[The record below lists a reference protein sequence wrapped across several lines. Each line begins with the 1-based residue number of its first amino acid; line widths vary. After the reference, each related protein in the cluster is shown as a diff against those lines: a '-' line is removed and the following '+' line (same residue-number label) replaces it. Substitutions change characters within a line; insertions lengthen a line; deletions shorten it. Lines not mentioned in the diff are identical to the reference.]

1 MGPTSVPTG
10 QGWKT
15 KTTPPHQSPVRFQL
29 MPHPYNVVMATF
41 LPYAARYHHS
51 ATIQAAFKEPSIQT
65 ERIAKRTTTN
75 DDGITFTFRDDSQL
89 TYNANDQTTK
99 TTRPQPTHND
109 VIAAREYI
117 MAAIANRRQATA

>member
-1 MGPTSVPTG
+1 MTTAERLSKLWTRCPVDWTG
-10 QGWKT
+10 Q
-15 KTTPPHQSPVRFQL
+15 RNFQVL
-29 MPHPYNVVMATF
+29 SYLTD
-41 LPYAARYHHS
+41 
-51 ATIQAAFKEPSIQT
+51 QT

-89 TYNANDQTTK
+89 TYNAQAQTTH

-117 MAAIANRRQATA
+117 LAAIANRQATA